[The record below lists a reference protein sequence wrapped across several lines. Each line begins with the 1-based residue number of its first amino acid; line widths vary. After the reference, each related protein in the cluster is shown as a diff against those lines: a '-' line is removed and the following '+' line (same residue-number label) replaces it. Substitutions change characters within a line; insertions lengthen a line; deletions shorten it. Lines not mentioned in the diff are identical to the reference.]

1 MRALAGI
8 AIRGRDLRFDRV
20 DEEVHIDLLLCGDG
34 DDRRVLRNR
43 ALDKLLNLA
52 VVVDGAVA
60 VDQIDLV
67 LCDDDVLDPDDRA
80 PSSALPSAPADVLG
94 CAHDEH
100 GSVHDRGSREHR
112 CHQRLVARRQ
122 RTRPSGSARSL
133 NRPRTPRRRC
143 NTRARRRRDS
153 AGTLRPRTPAG
164 WRYRRVSFP
173 RCCAGRSR
181 AGQRLHERRLPVVD
195 VTDET
200 DVHLRLCVDFSHCW
214 TSNGVVLPK
223 FAPCE

>member
-1 MRALAGI
+1 MSNERAAYMRALSPGSRSGVGI
-8 AIRGRDLRFDRV
+8 SDSIASMRRSIL
-20 DEEVHIDLLLCGDG
+20 IDLLLCGDG

-67 LCDDDVLDPDDRA
+67 LCDDDVLDPDEIERHQV
-80 PSSALPSAPADVLG
+80 LFRLRLRDVLG

-112 CHQRLVARRQ
+112 CHQRLVARARQ

-164 WRYRRVSFP
+164 WRYRVSFFLAVLVGP
-173 RCCAGRSR
+173 R

-214 TSNGVVLPK
+214 TS
-223 FAPCE
+223 